1 MHSLEINQASPILFC
16 ESTMEK
22 TQADTILERWESY
35 ESPDEK
41 CEQWSTLLDYSIEI
55 GNDYQDWNNDITY
68 VQFNDGSILGWDCFY
83 IRRGTEEEIRE
94 LS

>member
-1 MHSLEINQASPILFC
+1 MD
-16 ESTMEK
+16 K

-55 GNDYQDWNNDITY
+55 GDDYHDWNNDVTY
-68 VQFNDGSILGWDCFY
+68 VQFKDGSILGWDCFY
-83 IRRGTEEEIRE
+83 VRKGTENEIRG